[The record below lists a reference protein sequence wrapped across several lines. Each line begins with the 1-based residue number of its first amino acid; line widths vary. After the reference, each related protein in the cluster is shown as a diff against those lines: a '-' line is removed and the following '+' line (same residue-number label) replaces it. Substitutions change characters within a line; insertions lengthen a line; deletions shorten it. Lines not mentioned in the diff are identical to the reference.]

1 MNLVEGLLIVTILI
15 LIFAIVSRAR
25 KHKSGSSRQKIWD
38 CVDRDT
44 MDVTTV
50 KMQQTGHGVG
60 CTCPNCKAAG
70 PEAAAAKENAEFFT
84 ECGNPAI
91 GGCDPDDK
99 FAYANNDFGAPGRDF
114 KDWVT
119 SQAVD
124 PQVIKNH
131 FEFVK
136 DRLGDN
142 NQNITGRTY
151 ALGEVEGTDQVPWI
165 GIRGRPQGVSICGLN
180 AQIPDVD
187 YRNFTEKP
195 RFNWNSSV

>member
-1 MNLVEGLLIVTILI
+1 MNLVEGLLIVTIII
-15 LIFAIVSRAR
+15 LVVAIISRAR
-25 KHKSGSSRQKIWD
+25 KHQSGPVKQKTWD

-44 MDVTTV
+44 MDMTTV
-50 KMQQTGHGVG
+50 KMQYAHGAG
-60 CTCPNCKAAG
+60 CMCPKCKATM
-70 PEAAAAKENAEFFT
+70 PEMTAAKENAEFFT
-84 ECGNPAI
+84 ACGNPSTS
-91 GGCDPDDK
+91 GCDPEDK
-99 FAYANNDFGAPGRDF
+99 FAYADNEFGAPGRDF